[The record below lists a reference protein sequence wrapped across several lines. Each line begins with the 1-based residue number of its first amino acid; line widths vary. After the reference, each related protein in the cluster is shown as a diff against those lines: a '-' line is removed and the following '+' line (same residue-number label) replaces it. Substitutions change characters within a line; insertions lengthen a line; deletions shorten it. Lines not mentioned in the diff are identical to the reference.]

1 MARKVPLNF
10 ILLGIFTLL
19 EAFVFAHICSFYDAQ
34 SCIVAAG
41 MTAGVTVALTLYAV
55 FTKTD
60 FTVCGQLM
68 CVLCAVAFL
77 LSLFTMFMH
86 VSNTMNMMMSG
97 FFCVIY
103 GLYLIFDTQMVVGNR
118 KYGISMDDYV
128 IGAMIIYLDIMML
141 FLELLKLF
149 GNRD

>member
-1 MARKVPLNF
+1 M
-10 ILLGIFTLL
+10 LGIFTLL
-19 EAFVFAHICSFYDAQ
+19 EAFVFAHICSFYDAN

-68 CVLCAVAFL
+68 CVLCAVALL

-86 VSNTMNMMMSG
+86 VNNTMSMMMSG

-103 GLYLIFDTQMVVGNR
+103 GLYLIFDT
-118 KYGISMDDYV
+118 
-128 IGAMIIYLDIMML
+128 
-141 FLELLKLF
+141 
-149 GNRD
+149 